1 MADEEVKYKGTAW
14 SESNSQSTS
23 TTNQQS
29 ETKKVLDTELLNTIL
44 SGLVGQMTDEQI
56 NAFAE
61 NLLLPQ
67 LNAGLEAA
75 DQAYETT
82 KLAKEQEKA
91 DLAVS
96 LARAIQEQQSAYK
109 QSMAGVETAALA
121 RGMGRSSYTLQ
132 TLANQGNALAQVVRQ
147 LTDESAR
154 QQGQLQEQISLA
166 AQQQTQ
172 TKNRLNKDYA
182 AQLAAKVQEL
192 RQNQQNAFNQNYMTA
207 VSAAL
212 GSQTKNDST
221 TTGSSSSLNLSGNIE
236 NMSDYSG
243 GAGTSSGT
251 KKKPSSK
258 LPTVSLPD
266 DVDVIS
272 HG

>member
-1 MADEEVKYKGTAW
+1 MLQLAPRGEGKEKTPEQKQAEAAFAWAQRCRGYANQRNTLAAAGKLMEAGDIDEFDPDPW
-14 SESNSQSTS
+14 
-23 TTNQQS
+23 
-29 ETKKVLDTELLNTIL
+29 LLNT
-44 SGLVGQMTDEQI
+44 
-56 NAFAE
+56 
-61 NLLLPQ
+61 P
-67 LNAGLEAA
+67 
-75 DQAYETT
+75 
-82 KLAKEQEKA
+82 
-91 DLAVS
+91 
-96 LARAIQEQQSAYK
+96 
-109 QSMAGVETAALA
+109 AGVVDLRTGEM
-121 RGMGRSSYTLQ
+121 REH
-132 TLANQGNALAQVVRQ
+132 
-147 LTDESAR
+147 ESKYMCTKITSVAPR
-154 QQGQLQEQISLA
+154 MNRPAPKWKQGQLQEQISLA

-221 TTGSSSSLNLSGNIE
+221 TTGSSNSLNLSGNIE
-236 NMSDYSG
+236 NMSDYAG

>member
-147 LTDESAR
+147 LTDESTR

-192 RQNQQNAFNQNYMTA
+192 RQNQQNALNQNYMTA

-221 TTGSSSSLNLSGNIE
+221 TTGSSNSLNLSGNIE

-251 KKKPSSK
+251 KKKPSGK
-258 LPTVSLPD
+258 LPTVSLPY

>member
-1 MADEEVKYKGTAW
+1 MADEEVKYTGKSW
-14 SESNSQSTS
+14 SEANSQSTS
-23 TTNQQS
+23 TTNQES
-29 ETKKVLDTELLNTIL
+29 TTKRVLDAELLNTIL
-44 SGLVGQMTDEQI
+44 SGLAGQMTDEQI

-61 NLLLPQ
+61 SLLLPQ

-75 DQAYETT
+75 EQAYETT
-82 KLAKEQEKA
+82 RLSKEQEKA
-91 DLAVS
+91 DLAAS
-96 LARAIQEQQSAYK
+96 LARAITEQQNAYR

-132 TLANQGNALAQVVRQ
+132 TLAGQGNALAQVVQQ
-147 LTDESAR
+147 LTDENTR
-154 QQGQLQEQISLA
+154 QQSQLQEQISLA
-166 AQQQTQ
+166 AQQNAQ
-172 TKNRLNKDYA
+172 TKGRLNTDYA

-221 TTGSSSSLNLSGNIE
+221 TTGSSSSLNLSGDIE
-236 NMSDYSG
+236 NMGDYGG
-243 GAGTSSGT
+243 GAGSSSGT

-258 LPTVSLPD
+258 LPTASPPD

>member
-1 MADEEVKYKGTAW
+1 MADEVKYKGTAW
-14 SESNSQSTS
+14 SESTSQNTS

-44 SGLVGQMTDEQI
+44 SGLVGQMTDEEI
-56 NAFAE
+56 GTFAE
-61 NLLLPQ
+61 NLLKPQ

-75 DQAYETT
+75 DQTYETT

-96 LARAIQEQQSAYK
+96 LAKAIQEQQNAYRK
-109 QSMAGVETAALA
+109 SMTDVETAALA

-132 TLANQGNALAQVVRQ
+132 TLAGQGNALAQIIQQ
-147 LTDESAR
+147 LTDENTR
-154 QQGQLQEQISLA
+154 QQSQIQEQITLA
-166 AQQQTQ
+166 AQQQAQ
-172 TKNRLNKDYA
+172 TKNRLNTDYA
-182 AQLAAKVQEL
+182 ASLAAKVQEL
-192 RQNQQNAFNQNYMTA
+192 RQNQQNAYNQNYMTA

-221 TTGSSSSLNLSGNIE
+221 TSGSSNSLSLSGNIE
-236 NMSDYSG
+236 NMSDYAG
-243 GAGTSSGT
+243 GAGSSSGT

-266 DVDVIS
+266 DVDIIAY
-272 HG
+272 